1 MPARTVM
8 HEYVHMLA
16 NMNVDTIFTNK
27 VSGRTRAAC
36 YPSIIFEVNAAGKLY
51 AEKGT
56 CKPVE
61 TM

>member
-1 MPARTVM
+1 M

-16 NMNVDTIFTNK
+16 GMNVDTIFK
-27 VSGRTRAAC
+27 VSGRTRAAY
-36 YPSIIFEVNAAGKLY
+36 YPGKIFEVNAAGKLF